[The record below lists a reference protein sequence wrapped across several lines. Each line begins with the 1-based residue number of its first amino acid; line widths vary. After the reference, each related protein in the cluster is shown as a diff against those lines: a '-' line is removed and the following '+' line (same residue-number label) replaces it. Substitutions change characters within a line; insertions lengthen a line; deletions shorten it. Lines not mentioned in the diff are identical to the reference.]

1 MRIAILILGLILGA
15 FMFFQTFLVYAL
27 SGVTSN
33 ADAGGAGAIGL
44 FMALLWLVACAL
56 VIPIPLISAIVFAVA
71 GLLGFAMSPDFP
83 DLAYWGGA
91 SIILAV
97 LSVIG
102 WFTKQRGAR
111 RQESREAQRHAELVS
126 SVSRP
131 NPATVSCSSCG
142 TWNAPGTNFCSE
154 CGAAL
159 PVAAPTTG

>member
-27 SGVTSN
+27 SGVARDSGTG
-33 ADAGGAGAIGL
+33 AAGAIGL

-56 VIPIPLISAIVFAVA
+56 VIPIPLVSAVVFAVA
-71 GLLGFAMSPDFP
+71 GVLGFAMSSDFP

-102 WFTKQRGAR
+102 WFTKRRGTR
-111 RQESREAQRHAELVS
+111 RQEAREAQRHAELVA
-126 SVSRP
+126 SVSRSA
-131 NPATVSCSSCG
+131 PASVSCPSCG
-142 TWNAPGTNFCSE
+142 TWNTQGTKYCSE
-154 CGAAL
+154 CGTAL
-159 PVAAPTTG
+159 STANLATN